1 MINLDA
7 ADKNVAK
14 LNELVNKFGFEVR
27 IPAGSQ
33 NKAELTSANRL
44 QEGDIGPKP
53 ITESEQ

>member
-27 IPAGSQ
+27 IPTGPQLMLLKLMGS
-33 NKAELTSANRL
+33 EV
-44 QEGDIGPKP
+44 
-53 ITESEQ
+53 

>member
-27 IPAGSQ
+27 IPTGPQ
-33 NKAELTSANRL
+33 LTFQMASSRFNP
-44 QEGDIGPKP
+44 D
-53 ITESEQ
+53 